1 MPRYR
6 CPSCCCG
13 SALVLHPPKGAIPIC
28 ASCRTPLEKQPVVK
42 AIPLLVL
49 LAVGSVLVASSIPLL
64 FDPNPQPPLR
74 RSRQIT

>member
-1 MPRYR
+1 M
-6 CPSCCCG
+6 
-13 SALVLHPPKGAIPIC
+13 
-28 ASCRTPLEKQPVVK
+28 K